1 MSTAI
6 ATEFEVIDET
16 NLEEAPKSK
25 PTRRIKGPA
34 ETNPEEPEAS
44 ADDIAAM
51 MQQAAQEAA
60 KAGFEL
66 ALKGGQELAAKTLAD
81 LTAKTAPI
89 AEKMREL
96 EERIRD
102 AESIKQKTKVI
113 GIKLGE
119 LPAKKLKLAPAKILP
134 ILIAQAKVGQSG
146 GNWPMLK
153 GPTGSGKTVAGE
165 QLAECLELPF
175 DHVNCTEGMSETW
188 IHGRNTPNGFIPGGF
203 FKSYRDGGVFLLDE
217 IDACNENVLLGIN
230 TALANGKYHNPMNGE
245 TVKRH
250 PNFICIG
257 AANTNGKGGTGAY
270 TGRSRLDGATLNR
283 FSILCVEY
291 NTDLERELC
300 PDKKLLEVLWTIRV
314 KLTEKKS
321 QDVISTRDIKNAY
334 LQSQVGMSQKEIL
347 GMLKERMDSANHGLF
362 DAGMAAK

>member
-1 MSTAI
+1 MSI
-6 ATEFEVIDET
+6 AAEFEVIDET
-16 NLEEAPKSK
+16 NLVEAPKRRA
-25 PTRRIKGPA
+25 TRTKGPA
-34 ETNPEEPEAS
+34 EENPSEDADAS
-44 ADDIAAM
+44 ELAAI
-51 MQQAAQEAA
+51 MQQAAQDAA

-66 ALKGGQELAAKTLAD
+66 ALNGAQDMASKIIAD
-81 LTAKTAPI
+81 LSAKSFPLG
-89 AEKMREL
+89 EKLKEL
-96 EERIRD
+96 EDRIRD
-102 AESIKQKTKVI
+102 AESIKQKTKVV
-113 GIKLGE
+113 GIKLNE
-119 LPAKKLKLAPAKILP
+119 LPAKKLKLSPCKVLP
-134 ILIAQAKVGQSG
+134 MLIAQAKVGQAG

-153 GPTGSGKTVAGE
+153 GPTGCGKTVAGE
-165 QLAECLELPF
+165 QLAETLELPF

-230 TALANGKYHNPMNGE
+230 TALANGRYHNPMNGE
-245 TVKRH
+245 TVARH

-283 FSILCVEY
+283 FSLLVVEY

-300 PDKKLLEVLWTIRV
+300 PDKKLLEILWTIRV
-314 KLTEKKS
+314 KLMDKKS

-334 LQSQVGMSQKEIL
+334 LQSQVGISQKEIL
-347 GMLKERMDSANHGLF
+347 GMLQERMDTANHSLF
-362 DAGMAAK
+362 TEVGK